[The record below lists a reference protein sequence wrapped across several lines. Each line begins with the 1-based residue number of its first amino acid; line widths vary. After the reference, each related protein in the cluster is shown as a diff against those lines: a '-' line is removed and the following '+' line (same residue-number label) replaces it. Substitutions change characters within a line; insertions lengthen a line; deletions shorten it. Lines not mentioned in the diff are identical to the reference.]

1 MSVLIKE
8 HVSLKGYN
16 TLGVDVAAR
25 FFVAVQSLEQ
35 LQDALAWAQQRKVAV
50 FLLGGGSNL
59 VLTADL
65 DMLVIH
71 LQLQGISI
79 LSEDAEY
86 ARIEVQA
93 GENWHAFVQWS
104 LAQGFSGL
112 ENLSLIPGNVGA
124 APVQN
129 IGAYGVELKDHL
141 ESVFFYDRETQ
152 QTQRLIT
159 AECQFA
165 YRDSL
170 FKRESGRRVIL
181 SVIFKLPKVAVLRL
195 DYGDLQGYLAKQQV
209 MQPTPQDVSRAVCE
223 VRAEKLPDPSKLAN
237 TGSFFKNPV
246 VSAAHA
252 KQLKQS
258 YPNIVNFAQGDG
270 QVKLAAGWLIDQAG
284 WKGVRQGDAGVHAK
298 QALVLVNYGTATGKQ
313 ILELAGQIQA
323 DILQRF
329 AVELEIE
336 PNVIGRVNTAV

>member
-16 TLGVDVAAR
+16 TLAVDVAAR

-112 ENLSLIPGNVGA
+112 ENLSLIPGNIGA

-195 DYGDLQGYLAKQQV
+195 DYGDLRGYLAKQQV

-223 VRAEKLPDPSKLAN
+223 IRAEKLPDPNKLAN

-252 KQLKQS
+252 EQLKQS
-258 YPNIVNFAQGDG
+258 YPNIVNFAQDDG

-313 ILELAGQIQA
+313 ILELAAQIQA

-329 AVELEIE
+329 SVDLEIE
-336 PNVIGRVNTAV
+336 PNIIGRTITPV

>member
-71 LQLQGISI
+71 LQMQGISI

-112 ENLSLIPGNVGA
+112 ENLSLIPGHIGA

-195 DYGDLQGYLAKQQV
+195 DYGDLRGYLAKQQV

-223 VRAEKLPDPSKLAN
+223 IRAEKLPDPNKLAN

-252 KQLKQS
+252 EQLKQS
-258 YPNIVNFAQGDG
+258 YPNIVNFAQDDG

-284 WKGVRQGDAGVHAK
+284 WKGVRQGDAGVHTK

-336 PNVIGRVNTAV
+336 PNVIGRVNTPI

>member
-71 LQLQGISI
+71 LQMQGISI

-112 ENLSLIPGNVGA
+112 ENLSLIPGHIGA

-195 DYGDLQGYLAKQQV
+195 DYGDLRGYLAKQQV

-223 VRAEKLPDPSKLAN
+223 IRAEKLPDPNKLAN

-252 KQLKQS
+252 EQLKQS
-258 YPNIVNFAQGDG
+258 YPNIVNFAQDDG

-336 PNVIGRVNTAV
+336 PNVIGRVNTPI

>member
-35 LQDALAWAQQRKVAV
+35 LQDALAWAQQRQVAV

-252 KQLKQS
+252 EQLKQS

>member
-112 ENLSLIPGNVGA
+112 ENLSLIPGNIGA

-195 DYGDLQGYLAKQQV
+195 DYGDLRGYLAKQQV

-223 VRAEKLPDPSKLAN
+223 IRAEKLPDPNKLAN

-252 KQLKQS
+252 EQIKQS
-258 YPNIVNFAQGDG
+258 YPNIVNFAQDDG

-313 ILELAGQIQA
+313 ILELAAQIQA

-336 PNVIGRVNTAV
+336 PNIIGRTITPA

>member
-1 MSVLIKE
+1 MSLAIEKD
-8 HVSLKGYN
+8 VSLKAYN
-16 TLGVDVAAR
+16 TLAVDVAAR
-25 FFVAVQSLEQ
+25 FFVAVHSLEE
-35 LQDALAWAQQRKVAV
+35 LQEALAWAQQHKMTV

-71 LQLQGISI
+71 LQLHGIQV
-79 LSEDAEY
+79 LSDDAEC

-141 ESVFFYDRETQ
+141 ESVLVYDRDTEQ
-152 QTQRLIT
+152 PQRLN
-159 AECQFA
+159 AAQCQFA

-181 SVIFKLPKVAVLRL
+181 SVIFKLPKQAALQL
-195 DYGDLQGYLAKQQV
+195 DYGHLRDYLAQQQIT
-209 MQPTPQDVSRAVCE
+209 QPTALDVSRAVCE
-223 VRAEKLPDPSKLAN
+223 IRAEKLPDPAELAN

-246 VSAAHA
+246 VSAEHA
-252 KQLKQS
+252 QQLKLS
-258 YPNIVNFAQGDG
+258 YPNIVNFLQDDG
-270 QVKLAAGWLIDQAG
+270 RVKLAAGWLIDQAG

-298 QALVLVNYGTATGKQ
+298 QALVLVNYGSATGQ
-313 ILELAGQIQA
+313 HILQLAAQIQT

-329 AVELEIE
+329 DVDLEIE
-336 PNVIGRVNTAV
+336 PNVISRVNTPA

>member
-1 MSVLIKE
+1 MNLLIQE
-8 HVSLKGYN
+8 HVSLKSYN
-16 TLGVDVAAR
+16 TLAVDVAAR

-35 LQDALAWAQQRKVAV
+35 LQAALAWAQQHDRAV
-50 FLLGGGSNL
+50 LLLGGGSNL

-65 DMLVIH
+65 DVLVIH
-71 LQLQGISI
+71 VQLRGIAV
-79 LSEDAEY
+79 LSEDAEH

-93 GENWHAFVQWS
+93 GENWHDFVQWS
-104 LAQGFSGL
+104 LAQGLSGL
-112 ENLSLIPGNVGA
+112 ENLSLIPGNIGA

-141 ESVFFYDRETQ
+141 ESVFCFDRDTQ
-152 QTQRLIT
+152 STQRLS
-159 AECQFA
+159 AEQCQFA

-181 SVIFKLPKVAVLRL
+181 SVIFRLPKQAILQL
-195 DYGDLQGYLAKQQV
+195 DYGDLRGYLAEQQIV
-209 MQPTPQDVSRAVCE
+209 APTAQDVSRAVCAI
-223 VRAEKLPDPSKLAN
+223 RAQKLPDPAELAN

-246 VSAAHA
+246 VSAEHA
-252 KQLKQS
+252 QRLQKS
-258 YPNIVNFAQGDG
+258 YPNIVRFAQADG

-298 QALVLVNYGTATGKQ
+298 QALVLVNYGSATGQ
-313 ILELAGQIQA
+313 QVLELAGQIQA
-323 DILQRF
+323 DIQQRF

-336 PNVIGRVNTAV
+336 PNVLGQS

>member
-8 HVSLKGYN
+8 NVSLKSYN
-16 TLGVDVAAR
+16 TLAVDVAAR
-25 FFVAVQSLEQ
+25 FFVVVQSLEQ
-35 LQDALAWAQQRKVAV
+35 LQDALAWAQQRNVAV

-65 DMLVIH
+65 EMLVIH
-71 LQLQGISI
+71 VQLQGIRI
-79 LSEDAEY
+79 LSEDADC
-86 ARIEVQA
+86 ARIEAQA

-104 LAQGFSGL
+104 LTQGFSGL
-112 ENLSLIPGNVGA
+112 ENLSLIPGNIGA

-252 KQLKQS
+252 EQLKQS

-313 ILELAGQIQA
+313 ILELARQIQA

-336 PNVIGRVNTAV
+336 PNIIGRTITPV

>member
-1 MSVLIKE
+1 MSLSIQE
-8 HVSLKGYN
+8 QVSLRSYN
-16 TLGVDVAAR
+16 TLAIDVAAR

-35 LQDALAWAQQRKVAV
+35 LQEALAWAEQQQLAV
-50 FLLGGGSNL
+50 LLLGGGSNL

-65 DMLVIH
+65 NALVIH
-71 LQLQGISI
+71 LQLRGIQV
-79 LSEDAEY
+79 LNEDADF

-141 ESVFFYDRETQ
+141 ESVLVYDRETKQ
-152 QTQRLIT
+152 CVRL
-159 AECQFA
+159 AAAQCQFA

-181 SVIFKLPKVAVLRL
+181 SVIFNLPKHAVLQL
-195 DYGDLQGYLAKQQV
+195 DYGHLRSYLAQQKV
-209 MQPTPQDVSRAVCE
+209 LEPTAQDVSRAVCAI
-223 VRAEKLPDPSKLAN
+223 RAEKLPDPSQLAN
-237 TGSFFKNPV
+237 AGSFFKNPV
-246 VSAAHA
+246 VTAAHA
-252 KQLKQS
+252 EQLQKNH
-258 YPNIVNFAQGDG
+258 PNIVSFAQADG
-270 QVKLAAGWLIDQAG
+270 QVKLAAGWLIEQAG

-298 QALVLVNYGTATGKQ
+298 QALVLVNYGTASGQQ
-313 ILELAGQIQA
+313 ILQLAAQIQA
-323 DILQRF
+323 DIHQHF
-329 AVELEIE
+329 GVELEIE
-336 PNVIGRVNTAV
+336 PNVIGSVNTPT

>member
-252 KQLKQS
+252 EQLKQS
-258 YPNIVNFAQGDG
+258 YPNIVNFAQDDG